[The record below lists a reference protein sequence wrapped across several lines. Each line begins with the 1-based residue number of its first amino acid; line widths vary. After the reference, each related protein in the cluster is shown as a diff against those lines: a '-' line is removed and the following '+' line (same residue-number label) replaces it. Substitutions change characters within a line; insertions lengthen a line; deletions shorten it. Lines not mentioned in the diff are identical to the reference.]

1 MRDFVLVLASI
12 ALTAVMWGVYGPI
25 IREGQTGM
33 KGSHLLPFVWVGL
46 AYFVIAVVVPG
57 VLIRL
62 WGEKG
67 SWTAKGFFWSFVAG
81 VAGALGALGI
91 ILAIT
96 FGGHTS
102 YIMPLVFGGAP
113 VVNTFTTMYMT
124 KSYKQANPLFF
135 AGLILVIVGA
145 LVVLIFKPA
154 TGGGGGAGHGVVD
167 MLKVSLSIALTVVS
181 WGVYGPILHKG
192 QMLMQGSRM
201 RPLICVGLA
210 YLAVA
215 VVLTTGIIHALYGSE
230 HWELMTFTGSVWSF
244 AGGAAGALGALGII
258 LAFTFGGKPVYV
270 MPLVFGIAP
279 VVNTLVSIGPSVAR
293 GQIAAPHPMFYAGL
307 IVVIAGAA
315 TVLIFAPKGAPHP
328 APAK

>member
-25 IREGQTGM
+25 MREGQAGM
-33 KGSHLLPFVWVGL
+33 QRDHLLPFVWVGI

-67 SWTAKGFFWSFVAG
+67 SWTTTGFIWSFVAG

-91 ILAIT
+91 ILAFT
-96 FGGHTS
+96 FHGHPS
-102 YIMPLVFGGAP
+102 YVMPLVFGGAP
-113 VVNTFTTMYMT
+113 VVNTFTTMYLT
-124 KSYKQANPLFF
+124 KSYKQANPIFF

-145 LVVLIFKPA
+145 LVVLVWKPG
-154 TGGGGGAGHGVVD
+154 TGPAGGHQGVVD
-167 MLKVSLSIALTVVS
+167 MFKVSMSILLTVVS

-201 RPLICVGLA
+201 RPLVCVGLA

-215 VVLTTGIIHALYGSE
+215 VVVTSGIIHMLYGAE
-230 HWELMTFTGSVWSF
+230 HWKLMTIGGSAWSF
-244 AGGAAGALGALGII
+244 AGGAAGAVGALGII
-258 LAFTFGGKPVYV
+258 LAFTFGGKPVFV
-270 MPLVFGIAP
+270 MPLVFGVAP
-279 VVNTLVSIGPSVAR
+279 VVNTLVTIGPGLANGS
-293 GQIAAPHPMFYAGL
+293 ITSINPIFYAGL
-307 IVVIAGAA
+307 IIVIAGAA
-315 TVLIFAPKGAPHP
+315 TVLVFAPKGAPHP